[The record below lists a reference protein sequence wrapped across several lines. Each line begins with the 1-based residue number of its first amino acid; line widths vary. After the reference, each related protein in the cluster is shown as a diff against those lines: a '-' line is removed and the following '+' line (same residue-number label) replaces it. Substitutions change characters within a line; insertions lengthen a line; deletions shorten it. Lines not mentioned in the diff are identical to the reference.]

1 MKNSKVKEYRYIIGK
16 IPIMCLFF
24 DMCLLYLQWLT
35 GNIPI
40 IKHNNVIMNFG
51 TLIKKYA
58 ESPLSRHLILELLR
72 DYQRP
77 NDKISELL
85 KSKELV
91 SIRRGLY
98 IIGPEM
104 DLPTPE
110 PFLIA
115 NHLRGPSYVS
125 LESALSYW
133 NMIPERVYEVSS
145 VTIKTSK
152 TYKTPVGRFRYQQ
165 LRTPYYSYGI
175 KNIKYSPK
183 QTMLIASPEKAL
195 CDKIVLTPNINL
207 RSIKQT
213 QEFLLEDIRI
223 DSEIL
228 SSLDIKVMESWIL
241 NTPKKSSIK
250 MLVKSLKKL

>member
-1 MKNSKVKEYRYIIGK
+1 MV
-16 IPIMCLFF
+16 
-24 DMCLLYLQWLT
+24 
-35 GNIPI
+35 
-40 IKHNNVIMNFG
+40 
-51 TLIKKYA
+51 KKYA
-58 ESPLSRHLILELLR
+58 EAPISRHLILELLS
-72 DYQRP
+72 DYQSP

-85 KSKELV
+85 KSKELI

-98 IIGPEM
+98 ITGPKM

-133 NMIPERVYEVSS
+133 NMIPERAYEISS

-152 TYKTPVGRFRYQQ
+152 LYKTPVGRFSYQQ
-165 LRTPYYSYGI
+165 LKTPYYSYGI
-175 KNIKYSPK
+175 KNIEYSPK
-183 QTMLIASPEKAL
+183 QTMLVASPEKAL
-195 CDKIVLTPNINL
+195 CDKVVLTPKIYL

-213 QEFLLEDIRI
+213 REFLMEDLRM

-228 SSLDIKVMESWIL
+228 KTLDTKIIELWVKNS
-241 NTPKKSSIK
+241 PKKSSLK
-250 MLVKSLKKL
+250 MLIKTLIEL